1 HHSNIYSGAPMPYM
15 QRITW
20 SGVAMHA
27 GVLPG
32 YPASHGCIR
41 MPMAFAVKMW
51 NWTKMGARVIV
62 TPGEI
67 TPASFSHPLL
77 ATRRVVPKPVAANEP
92 QADAPPAAQ
101 ADKAAAADAA
111 PKPVIAGASL
121 ELRTTVGHDNG
132 VKPVIAEQT
141 AAAPLQAQSRTAYAS
156 GDMAA
161 ARASVTMSDAAS
173 GAKSENAK
181 SEAESPAA
189 TAEPSEPAKSE
200 SGVAAAKHGE
210 MTSADDKLADAAKL
224 EAAANESVKA
234 EGKPEETIKAGTDIG
249 PSTPDVKQD
258 QAPAPDK
265 ATAPKPD
272 PAASAM
278 TPKRAG
284 QIAAL
289 ISRKDSRLYVRQ
301 NFSALFD
308 VPVTIAPSDRPLGT
322 HVFTVR
328 VDKDDASVL
337 RWSVVSLP
345 AARYAERRGD
355 DERALRRRKIVGAVE
370 VKALPVAN
378 SPAEALDRLS
388 IPADAMARIT
398 EALSTGGSIIVSDQ
412 GISAGETGEGTDFIV
427 SLR

>member
-1 HHSNIYSGAPMPYM
+1 M
-15 QRITW
+15 
-20 SGVAMHA
+20 
-27 GVLPG
+27 
-32 YPASHGCIR
+32 
-41 MPMAFAVKMW
+41 
-51 NWTKMGARVIV
+51 
-62 TPGEI
+62 
-67 TPASFSHPLL
+67 
-77 ATRRVVPKPVAANEP
+77 PVASPARNSKNEKSKANP
-92 QADAPPAAQ
+92 
-101 ADKAAAADAA
+101 
-111 PKPVIAGASL
+111 
-121 ELRTTVGHDNG
+121 
-132 VKPVIAEQT
+132 
-141 AAAPLQAQSRTAYAS
+141 
-156 GDMAA
+156 
-161 ARASVTMSDAAS
+161 
-173 GAKSENAK
+173 
-181 SEAESPAA
+181 PAA

-200 SGVAAAKHGE
+200 SGVTAANHGE
-210 MTSADDKLADAAKL
+210 MTSADDKLANAAKL

-234 EGKPEETIKAGTDIG
+234 EGKPEETIKAGTDIA

-265 ATAPKPD
+265 ATTPKPD

-345 AARYAERRGD
+345 APARYAERRD
-355 DERALRRRKIVGAVE
+355 EDERGFRRRRMAGAVE
-370 VKALPVAN
+370 LKALPVAN
-378 SPAEALDRLS
+378 SPAEALDRLT

-398 EALSTGGSIIVSDQ
+398 EALSTGGSIIGSDQ
-412 GISAGETGEGTDFIV
+412 CITAGETGEGTAFIV
-427 SLR
+427 SLL

>member
-1 HHSNIYSGAPMPYM
+1 MLA
-15 QRITW
+15 
-20 SGVAMHA
+20 A
-27 GVLPG
+27 G
-32 YPASHGCIR
+32 
-41 MPMAFAVKMW
+41 
-51 NWTKMGARVIV
+51 
-62 TPGEI
+62 
-67 TPASFSHPLL
+67 
-77 ATRRVVPKPVAANEP
+77 
-92 QADAPPAAQ
+92 
-101 ADKAAAADAA
+101 
-111 PKPVIAGASL
+111 
-121 ELRTTVGHDNG
+121 
-132 VKPVIAEQT
+132 
-141 AAAPLQAQSRTAYAS
+141 
-156 GDMAA
+156 
-161 ARASVTMSDAAS
+161 ASVTMSDAAP

>member
-1 HHSNIYSGAPMPYM
+1 MLA
-15 QRITW
+15 
-20 SGVAMHA
+20 AK
-27 GVLPG
+27 
-32 YPASHGCIR
+32 AS
-41 MPMAFAVKMW
+41 A
-51 NWTKMGARVIV
+51 
-62 TPGEI
+62 
-67 TPASFSHPLL
+67 
-77 ATRRVVPKPVAANEP
+77 
-92 QADAPPAAQ
+92 
-101 ADKAAAADAA
+101 
-111 PKPVIAGASL
+111 
-121 ELRTTVGHDNG
+121 
-132 VKPVIAEQT
+132 
-141 AAAPLQAQSRTAYAS
+141 
-156 GDMAA
+156 
-161 ARASVTMSDAAS
+161 TMSDAA
-173 GAKSENAK
+173 
-181 SEAESPAA
+181 
-189 TAEPSEPAKSE
+189 EPAKSE
-200 SGVAAAKHGE
+200 PSVTAASE
-210 MTSADDKLADAAKL
+210 MTTAADKPADAAKR
-224 EAAANESVKA
+224 EAATNESVKT
-234 EGKPEETIKAGTDIG
+234 EGKPEETIKAGTDIA
-249 PSTPDVKQD
+249 PSAPDLKQD

-345 AARYAERRGD
+345 ASVRYAERRD
-355 DERALRRRKIVGAVE
+355 EDERALRRRKIAGAVE

-388 IPADAMARIT
+388 IPADAMARII

>member
-1 HHSNIYSGAPMPYM
+1 MI
-15 QRITW
+15 
-20 SGVAMHA
+20 
-27 GVLPG
+27 
-32 YPASHGCIR
+32 
-41 MPMAFAVKMW
+41 
-51 NWTKMGARVIV
+51 
-62 TPGEI
+62 
-67 TPASFSHPLL
+67 
-77 ATRRVVPKPVAANEP
+77 
-92 QADAPPAAQ
+92 
-101 ADKAAAADAA
+101 
-111 PKPVIAGASL
+111 
-121 ELRTTVGHDNG
+121 
-132 VKPVIAEQT
+132 
-141 AAAPLQAQSRTAYAS
+141 
-156 GDMAA
+156 
-161 ARASVTMSDAAS
+161 
-173 GAKSENAK
+173 
-181 SEAESPAA
+181 
-189 TAEPSEPAKSE
+189 
-200 SGVAAAKHGE
+200 
-210 MTSADDKLADAAKL
+210 SADDKPADAAKL

-234 EGKPEETIKAGTDIG
+234 EGKPEETIKAGTDIA

-265 ATAPKPD
+265 KAVAPKPD
-272 PAASAM
+272 PAANAT

-345 AARYAERRGD
+345 APARYAERRD
-355 DERALRRRKIVGAVE
+355 EDERGLRRRRMAGAVE
-370 VKALPVAN
+370 LKALPVAN
-378 SPAEALDRLS
+378 SPAEALDRLT

-412 GISAGETGEGTDFIV
+412 GITAGETGEGTDFIV

>member
-1 HHSNIYSGAPMPYM
+1 M
-15 QRITW
+15 
-20 SGVAMHA
+20 
-27 GVLPG
+27 L
-32 YPASHGCIR
+32 
-41 MPMAFAVKMW
+41 
-51 NWTKMGARVIV
+51 
-62 TPGEI
+62 
-67 TPASFSHPLL
+67 
-77 ATRRVVPKPVAANEP
+77 
-92 QADAPPAAQ
+92 
-101 ADKAAAADAA
+101 
-111 PKPVIAGASL
+111 
-121 ELRTTVGHDNG
+121 
-132 VKPVIAEQT
+132 
-141 AAAPLQAQSRTAYAS
+141 
-156 GDMAA
+156 A
-161 ARASVTMSDAAS
+161 ARAPVTMSDAAP
-173 GAKSENAK
+173 GAQSENAK
-181 SEAESPAA
+181 SEAESP
-189 TAEPSEPAKSE
+189 EPSEPAKSE
-200 SGVAAAKHGE
+200 PGATAAQQDE
-210 MTSADDKLADAAKL
+210 MTSADDKPADAKL
-224 EAAANESVKA
+224 ESAANESVKA

-265 ATAPKPD
+265 APAPKPD
-272 PAASAM
+272 PAASAT

-289 ISRKDSRLYVRQ
+289 ISRKDARLYVRQ

-328 VDKDDASVL
+328 VDKDDTSVL

-345 AARYAERRGD
+345 APARYAERRD
-355 DERALRRRKIVGAVE
+355 EDERALRRRKIAGAVA

-378 SPAEALDRLS
+378 SAAEALDRLS